1 MLKKYKKKLDI
12 NRIELTD
19 NSFLYCNAKN
29 PDCQSSTHLI
39 RVFSKKNSNKSRNLY
54 LSDLSFLQHNNTFYG
69 RYGFL
74 PINKLNYKKFAKNI
88 DIINNT
94 KTKDIILNKI
104 ITKDIKKLVNAELL
118 KIIMKY
124 HEKYSEKNMTIWFNK
139 ISKIL
144 LKTNCEIFDY
154 FIDKIFDYLHLAHFH
169 RMGFF
174 LEI

>member
-1 MLKKYKKKLDI
+1 MMRKI
-12 NRIELTD
+12 N
-19 NSFLYCNAKN
+19 
-29 PDCQSSTHLI
+29 
-39 RVFSKKNSNKSRNLY
+39 
-54 LSDLSFLQHNNTFYG
+54 YG

-74 PINKLNYKKFAKNI
+74 PIDKLNYKKFAKNI

-124 HEKYSEKNMTIWFNK
+124 HEKYSEKNITIWFNK
-139 ISKIL
+139 L
-144 LKTNCEIFDY
+144 
-154 FIDKIFDYLHLAHFH
+154 FDYLHLAHFH
-169 RMGFF
+169 HIGFF